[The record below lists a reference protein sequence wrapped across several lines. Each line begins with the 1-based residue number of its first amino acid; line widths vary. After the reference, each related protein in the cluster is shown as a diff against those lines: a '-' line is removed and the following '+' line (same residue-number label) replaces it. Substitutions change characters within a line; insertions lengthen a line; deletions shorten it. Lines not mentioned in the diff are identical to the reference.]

1 MSGERLRLGFA
12 GLGWIGRHRMAAVLE
27 EPHAVVAALCEP
39 NPEALAEAHALVPAA
54 KCVSSFA
61 ALLEEPLDALVIAT
75 PSALH
80 AEQALA
86 ALERGL
92 PVFCQKPL
100 GRNAAEV
107 ERVVRVARER
117 DRALGLDLSYRR
129 TAAIEALFQRVRSG
143 ELGQIFAANLVF
155 HNAYGPDKPWFY
167 DPKQSGGGALMDLG
181 VHLVDLLLWALDCS
195 DVREVS
201 SSLYAGGRPLTDRDT
216 QVEDYA
222 AAQLTLGNGTVAQL
236 ACSWRAHAGRDC
248 VLEASFFG
256 SAGGVS
262 FRNVNGSFYDF
273 ETSAFTGTATRALAA
288 PPDEWGGRTL
298 QAWLRA
304 LAQHRSFDPEAERYV
319 HVARTLDRI
328 YAAGT
333 AAVPTAQTGGA

>member
-1 MSGERLRLGFA
+1 MSGERLRLGFV
-12 GLGWIGRHRMAAVLE
+12 GLGWIGRHRMAAVLD
-27 EPHAVVAALCEP
+27 EPTARVAALCEP
-39 NPEALAEAHALVPAA
+39 NPDALAEAHALAPGA
-54 KCVSSFA
+54 KCVTSYA
-61 ALLEEPLDALVIAT
+61 ALLEEPLDAVVIAT

-80 AEQALA
+80 AEQTLA

-100 GRNAAEV
+100 GRDLREV
-107 ERVVRVARER
+107 ERVVSYAKQRNC
-117 DRALGLDLSYRR
+117 ALGLDLSYRR
-129 TAAIEALFQRVRSG
+129 TSAIDALWKRVRSG

-181 VHLVDLLLWALDCS
+181 VHLVDLLLWVLDCP
-195 DVREVS
+195 DVHEVS
-201 SSLYAGGRPLTDRDT
+201 SRLYAQGRPLTDRET

-222 AAQLTLGNGTVAQL
+222 AAQLTLANGTVAQL
-236 ACSWRAHAGRDC
+236 ACSWRAHAGSDC

-273 ETSAFTGTATRALAA
+273 EASAFTGTATRSLAA
-288 PPDEWGGRTL
+288 PPDAWGGRTL
-298 QAWLRA
+298 QEWLRS
-304 LAQHRSFDPEAERYV
+304 LAQRRSFDPEAERYV
-319 HVARTLDRI
+319 HVARALDRI
-328 YAAGT
+328 YASGT
-333 AAVPTAQTGGA
+333 GAPSGDGAA